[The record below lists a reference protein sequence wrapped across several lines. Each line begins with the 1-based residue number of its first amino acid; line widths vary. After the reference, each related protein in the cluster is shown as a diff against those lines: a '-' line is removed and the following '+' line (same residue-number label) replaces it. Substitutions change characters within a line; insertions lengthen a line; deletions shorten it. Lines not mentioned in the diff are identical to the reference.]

1 MNRVRMEQIEFAAL
15 VAALDLQP
23 AAARMQRKPVRAAA
37 VASATP
43 EDFAVVL
50 LRAVTEENLTYSYY
64 AVMMA
69 VHRQQAAATLAGI
82 AIECGY
88 SYHAIRQMT
97 DRTHYLKRVDGTP
110 VGLAL
115 TGDGAEKLGRVSKRL
130 ARYV

>member
-1 MNRVRMEQIEFAAL
+1 LEFAEL
-15 VAALDLQP
+15 VRALDLQP
-23 AAARMQRKPVRAAA
+23 AAARMQRKPWRQAA
-37 VASATP
+37 VASKSP

-69 VHRQQAAATLAGI
+69 VHRRRDEASLAGI

-88 SYHAIRQMT
+88 SYHAIRQIT
-97 DRTHYLKRVDGTP
+97 DRTHYLQRVDGTP
-110 VGLAL
+110 VGLKL
-115 TGDGAEKLGRVSKRL
+115 TGDGLEKLGRVSKRL